1 MIMKKILLLL
11 FAALPLVFGSCSPE
25 DETPKG
31 ADWVLTC
38 KFKLK
43 MADTDKP
50 TWENYSAVNYVGL
63 VDLKKNNLK
72 EGEFSIGY
80 ISYSLYSGLVFCDK
94 DGYAIKTG
102 SNTYWEPD
110 VVKKVKQL
118 EENGEYKL
126 ELDRFTTYQ
135 HQNDLSRSGR
145 FMLVVYTMKTLFY
158 TYIDIK
164 DTDTTIEKEYTLVQ
178 KDSDG
183 DGKPDT
189 HIKF

>member
-1 MIMKKILLLL
+1 MKKILFFML
-11 FAALPLVFGSCSPE
+11 AALPLVFGSCSPE

-31 ADWVLTC
+31 ADWALTC

-43 MADTDKP
+43 MADTYKP
-50 TWENYSAVNYVGL
+50 MWENYSGVNYVGL

-80 ISYSLYSGLVFCDK
+80 ISHSLYSGLVFCDK
-94 DGYAIKTG
+94 DGYAIKTS

-145 FMLVVYTMKTLFY
+145 FMLVVYTMETLFY

-189 HIKF
+189 DIRF